1 MIPIQELDGWYILCG
16 EAIQQYSVLE
26 SKCVKTQLNQTLNI
40 EKLTGDYK
48 SANPDS
54 GNGGRLSKNP
64 FNAVPHT
71 SLLAIAVLNHFK
83 EIEKFLKKK
92 SVVNL

>member
-64 FNAVPHT
+64 FNAVPRT
-71 SLLAIAVLNHFK
+71 SLLAICCAQSF
-83 EIEKFLKKK
+83 
-92 SVVNL
+92 